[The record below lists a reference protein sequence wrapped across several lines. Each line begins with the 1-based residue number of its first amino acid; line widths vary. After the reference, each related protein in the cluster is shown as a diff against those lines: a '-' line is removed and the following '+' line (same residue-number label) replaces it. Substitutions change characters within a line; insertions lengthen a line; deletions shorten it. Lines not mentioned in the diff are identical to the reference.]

1 LVVRGI
7 LLGSCEQIRYHGAVA
22 PRR

>member
-1 LVVRGI
+1 LVLRDI
-7 LLGSCEQIRYHGAVA
+7 LLGSCEQIRCHGVVA